1 MRNALLHSRVI
12 VGKPGTLTPSFTA
25 SVPSLVLYPYW
36 NVPRS
41 IMTKEL
47 LPKVRRN
54 PVATLKA
61 MNLQVIDANGREVD
75 PKTVNWYRLTRSGL
89 TRPFPYRLRQSTGC
103 DNALGVLKFKK
114 FNVNSPYDI
123 YLHDTNIRQAFTRE
137 NRQLSHGCIRVE
149 KPAEPANLLLG
160 YTRFGAD
167 YLTSYPKNASPKTVV
182 LPRAIPVIITY
193 NVLDMD
199 EAEAIQVYRDVYGWW
214 RIVL

>member
-75 PKTVNWYRLTRSGL
+75 PK
-89 TRPFPYRLRQSTGC
+89 
-103 DNALGVLKFKK
+103 
-114 FNVNSPYDI
+114 NS
-123 YLHDTNIRQAFTRE
+123 
-137 NRQLSHGCIRVE
+137 
-149 KPAEPANLLLG
+149 EP
-160 YTRFGAD
+160 
-167 YLTSYPKNASPKTVV
+167 V
-182 LPRAIPVIITY
+182 
-193 NVLDMD
+193 
-199 EAEAIQVYRDVYGWW
+199 
-214 RIVL
+214 